1 MAAKKSRPFFG
12 WAVLLATGYSLMIGA
27 GFIFYAMS
35 VLLEN
40 IVSTTGYSVAQV
52 STANTIFLLT
62 AGFAGLAVSE
72 LISRFDVRYTI
83 CAGTLVIL
91 LAFWLLPDARS
102 LTEIY
107 LCYVLIGLGYAMTA
121 LIPATTLVARWF
133 IRRRALALA
142 LTQSGLSLGGV
153 VLTPLLAGMIG
164 EAGLAAIRGPIP
176 VVMVIMIIPL
186 SLLLMRP
193 DPHLLGLH
201 PDGDAVDP
209 DATPASQVGMSV
221 QQALRTR
228 FFWWSAT
235 GAIFAL
241 ASQVGTIAH
250 IYNWGLER
258 SDAATA
264 AATLALMAFCS
275 LTGRLICGAFLD
287 RINIYPFVLTLY
299 LLQAVAMLG
308 IAFAEG
314 QVMVT
319 AMTVLFGV
327 TVGNILMSQPLLI
340 GKAFGVK
347 DFPRILSANQLMMN
361 GGVAFGPILI
371 GLMYDFGGG
380 YQNAFLVVAG
390 TSAVAFIALWLA
402 GSPSDVQPQAET

>member
-1 MAAKKSRPFFG
+1 MERH
-12 WAVLLATGYSLMIGA
+12 W
-27 GFIFYAMS
+27 
-35 VLLEN
+35 
-40 IVSTTGYSVAQV
+40 
-52 STANTIFLLT
+52 
-62 AGFAGLAVSE
+62 
-72 LISRFDVRYTI
+72 RD
-83 CAGTLVIL
+83 
-91 LAFWLLPDARS
+91 
-102 LTEIY
+102 
-107 LCYVLIGLGYAMTA
+107 
-121 LIPATTLVARWF
+121 
-133 IRRRALALA
+133 
-142 LTQSGLSLGGV
+142 
-153 VLTPLLAGMIG
+153 
-164 EAGLAAIRGPIP
+164 
-176 VVMVIMIIPL
+176 
-186 SLLLMRP
+186 
-193 DPHLLGLH
+193 
-201 PDGDAVDP
+201 
-209 DATPASQVGMSV
+209 
-221 QQALRTR
+221 
-228 FFWWSAT
+228 
-235 GAIFAL
+235 FAL